1 MYVRRRSPLGM
12 IGGLIVIVALVVV
25 VIPKI
30 KGALKTSGQVDAQAR
45 RLSLLSEGKL
55 GSSYFITRNFRRQL
69 IAVRRRLSARAP
81 MLEVDIARAGL
92 EFQYV
97 VGQRAAGFTVNTVT
111 AVLAPEEVTLDDPG
125 PPGPHAFS
133 LALVRAPVPA
143 ELIRAIRRRAGLS
156 DFAPD
161 SISLARSDID
171 RRVVWTVTG
180 AGGGHE
186 LVFTARPD
194 GHRLTRRS

>member
-1 MYVRRRSPLGM
+1 MYVRRRSPLGI
-12 IGGLIVIVALVVV
+12 IGGLIVIGVLVAV

-55 GSSYFITRNFRRQL
+55 GSSYFITR
-69 IAVRRRLSARAP
+69 
-81 MLEVDIARAGL
+81 
-92 EFQYV
+92 
-97 VGQRAAGFTVNTVT
+97 AAGFTVNTVT
-111 AVLAPEEVTLDDPG
+111 PVLAPEEVTLDDPG

-143 ELIRAIRRRAGLS
+143 ELMRAIRRRPGLS

-194 GHRLTRRS
+194 GSRLTRRA

>member
-1 MYVRRRSPLGM
+1 MYVRRRSPLGV
-12 IGGLIVIVALVVV
+12 IGGLIVIGLLVAV
-25 VIPKI
+25 VIPRI

-55 GSSYFITRNFRRQL
+55 GSSYFITRNFRREL
-69 IAVRRRLSARAP
+69 AAVRRRLGARAP

-133 LALVRAPVPA
+133 LGLVRAAVPA
-143 ELIRAIRRRAGLS
+143 ELLRAIGRRPGLS

-171 RRVVWTVTG
+171 RRVLWTVTG

-194 GHRLTRRS
+194 GSRLTRRS